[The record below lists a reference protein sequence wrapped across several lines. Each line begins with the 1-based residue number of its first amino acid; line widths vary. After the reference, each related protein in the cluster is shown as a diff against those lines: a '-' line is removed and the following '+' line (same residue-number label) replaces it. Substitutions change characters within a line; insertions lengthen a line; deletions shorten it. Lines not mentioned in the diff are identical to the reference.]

1 MEVKQEDTEILKNY
15 LNKHFLAKDSNI
27 QKPIHLIVR
36 PDCNQKCEYCYLYQ
50 HGKELYPLD
59 QRKDK
64 QGLLKNLKI
73 LLNYFKE
80 QDIFENFWEL
90 FAGDMFYDNIWF
102 DIMDLFYDYFSY
114 MKNKQ
119 TIPVNKENAIIIPC
133 NMSFC
138 EDLEKIK
145 KVKEYVHKFRDDL
158 DMSISFSGSIDGKYA
173 TDVREKKEVSDEF
186 YDRLFTLM
194 KEEKWEFHPMIS
206 YEGIKN
212 SLKNYKWWRE
222 QYEKYFMSEHFAL
235 FAPPFLEVRNDG
247 WTDEHLNYLIKLLDY
262 AVEDRYK
269 LLDYDIKKFTKH
281 LFFPEDYVQKKHII
295 PHQKGNDI
303 ILLNYRNKD
312 DNVMRCSL
320 GFFLSINLADLSFP
334 PCHRLNYSFFKG
346 GHFVVENDKIVDI
359 TADEGINGFL
369 LHKITNTHFNLD
381 CYGCE
386 NRYFCKKGCRGAQF
400 EYSTEAF
407 LPIPSVCKMLNTEIN
422 FLVKKYVSMG
432 VFDELF
438 MQTEYK
444 LEPDYKKHLIE
455 LLSTKGYPEY
465 EYKYY

>member
-1 MEVKQEDTEILKNY
+1 MEIKQEDIDVLKYYLKNY
-15 LNKHFLAKDSNI
+15 FSVKDSDI
-27 QKPIHLIVR
+27 EKPLHLIVR
-36 PDCNQKCEYCYLYQ
+36 PECNQTCEYCYLYQ
-50 HGKELYPLD
+50 HGKELYPIE

-64 QGLLKNLKI
+64 NGLLKNLKL

-80 QDIFENFWEL
+80 QNIYENYWEL
-90 FAGDMFYDNIWF
+90 FAGDMFYDNLWF
-102 DIMDLFYDYFSY
+102 DLMDLFYEYFAY
-114 MKNKQ
+114 MINKKI
-119 TIPVNKENAIIIPC
+119 TPINKSGEIIIPC

-138 EDLEKIK
+138 EDINKME
-145 KVKEYVHKFRDDL
+145 KVKRYVHKFDKDL
-158 DMSISFSGSIDGKYA
+158 GISVCFSASTDGKYS
-173 TDVREKKEVSDEF
+173 TDIREKKELSEEF

-212 SLKNYKWWRE
+212 GIKNYKWWRE
-222 QYEKYFMSEHFAL
+222 QYNKYFMSEHFAL
-235 FAPPFLEVRNDG
+235 FSPPFLEVRNDG
-247 WTDEHLNYLIKLLDY
+247 WTDEHLQYLIKLLDY
-262 AVEDRYK
+262 MIEDRYK

-281 LFFPEDYVQKKHII
+281 LFAPEDYVEKKHII
-295 PHQKGNDI
+295 PHQKGNDVI
-303 ILLNYRNKD
+303 TLTYRNNE

-320 GFFLSINLADLSFP
+320 GFFFSVNLADLSFP

-359 TADEGINGFL
+359 TADEGINGFF
-369 LHKITNTHFNLD
+369 LHKITNSQFNLD

-400 EYSTEAF
+400 EYSTESY
-407 LPIPSVCKMLNTEIN
+407 LPIPSVCKMLNTETN

-432 VFDELF
+432 VFDELLT
-438 MQTEYK
+438 QTEYE
-444 LEPDYKKHLIE
+444 LDPQFKKHLIQ
-455 LLSTKGYPEY
+455 LLTAKGYPEY